1 MPGQIIPILG
11 HQTPTVDHNRPG
23 QQKFLPMV
31 WPWQELVIHSLAATP
46 APPEVQMSSADDD
59 KNILS

>member
-1 MPGQIIPILG
+1 MHGRIILTRD
-11 HQTPTVDHNRPG
+11 HLTPTVEVKAQVAQRC
-23 QQKFLPMV
+23 LPTV

-46 APPEVQMSSADDD
+46 APLEVQMSSADDD